1 MRKFINYA
9 ETAKDFLQSSVDSAV
24 SNIEQIHLSV
34 ADTAFTL
41 LSNGN
46 TPSETLSQA
55 QEKHRVAAQA
65 VYEAIRTVNRR
76 LGELA
81 TDGFE
86 MLEDSELAM
95 KARNRDGG

>member
-9 ETAKDFLQSSVDSAV
+9 ETAKDFLQSSVDSTV

-41 LSNGN
+41 LANGS
-46 TPSETLSQA
+46 TPSDTLNNA
-55 QEKHRVAAQA
+55 QEKHRVVTQA

-86 MLEDSELAM
+86 MLEDSELAI
-95 KARNRDGG
+95 KTKNQK